1 MATTA
6 QTIPPGLPAT
16 LPYLTNQLQ
25 MAWND
30 QIEIWQE
37 TKAAL
42 RNLTIR
48 DAWSNW
54 WAKSSVCEDWT
65 FRSDRRFKTES
76 GAALLDLIS
85 AVNRIA
91 NAPQLDAASISLAI
105 SRLPSTARL
114 ALHQESNVAHSELES
129 LNHKS
134 GLPIRLLD
142 FLICS
147 LTFIGPN
154 LVA

>member
-6 QTIPPGLPAT
+6 QTIPPGLSAT
-16 LPYLTNQLQ
+16 LPYPTNQLQ

-30 QIEIWQE
+30 QIEIWQK

-54 WAKSSVCEDWT
+54 WTKSSVCEDWT

-76 GAALLDLIS
+76 GAALLDLMS

-91 NAPQLDAASISLAI
+91 NAPQNTAENSEADETGASAPEVPIELDAASISLAI
-105 SRLPSTARL
+105 S
-114 ALHQESNVAHSELES
+114 
-129 LNHKS
+129 
-134 GLPIRLLD
+134 
-142 FLICS
+142 
-147 LTFIGPN
+147 
-154 LVA
+154 